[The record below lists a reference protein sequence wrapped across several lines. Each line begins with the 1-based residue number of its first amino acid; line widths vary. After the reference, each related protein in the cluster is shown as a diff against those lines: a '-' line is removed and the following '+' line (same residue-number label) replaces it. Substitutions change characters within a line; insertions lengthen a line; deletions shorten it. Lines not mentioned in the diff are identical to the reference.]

1 MLHNILRTSSNIQNR
16 KYAPPWLHFV
26 SSVKTEVSYR
36 KHKELKKRH
45 RSKIFSFL
53 KTIHDVAHPKQNH
66 FTALPP
72 APPSTSIDE
81 SPLDRALPPKS
92 PEPSYL
98 ISFLIPIAAKDLAG
112 KSSMN

>member
-1 MLHNILRTSSNIQNR
+1 MSSNIQNR
-16 KYAPPWLHFV
+16 KYVPPWLHFV

-45 RSKIFSFL
+45 RSKIFSLL
-53 KTIHDVAHPKQNH
+53 KTIHDAAHPKQNH

-81 SPLDRALPPKS
+81 SPLDRELPPKP

-98 ISFLIPIAAKDLAG
+98 ISFLISIAAKDLAG
-112 KSSMN
+112 KSSLN